1 MINKIIKKTIAAL
14 NQQQNGKLLSKDYV
28 LADKTPT
35 EDVLAFIKKLRPQHV
50 GIDLMRMGSEKD
62 GGYLVP
68 DDTEGI
74 KACFSPGVNK
84 VSEFEMDC
92 HKRQMK
98 IFLADKSVDKPRL
111 DLKESEYHFLKKFVG
126 CLNNDDFIT
135 LDDWAAMMDTEAG
148 EELMLQMD
156 IEGAEY
162 VTLINTS
169 EALLKSFRIVVLEIH
184 SLQKLWNQE
193 FYKLASAAFDKLLQH
208 HTCVHI
214 HPNNHG
220 TIVEHE
226 GIEIPTVMEMTFI
239 RNDRVKEKQAHTVF
253 PHPLDADN
261 SNNRNPMV
269 LPEIW
274 YKD

>member
-1 MINKIIKKTIAAL
+1 MLNKIIKRTIAAL
-14 NQQQNGKLLSKDYV
+14 NQQQRVQLLSKEYV
-28 LADKTPT
+28 LADKTQKT
-35 EDVLAFIKKLRPQHV
+35 DVLSFIKKLRPYNV
-50 GIDLMRMGSEKD
+50 GIELIRMGAKRD

-68 DDTEGI
+68 NDTEGI
-74 KACFSPGVNK
+74 SACFSPGVNK

-92 HKRQMK
+92 HNRNMK

-111 DLKESEYHFLKKFVG
+111 NLKQEQFHFLKKFVG

-135 LDDWAAMMDTEAG
+135 LDDWAEMMPVEKG

-169 EALLKSFRIVVLEIH
+169 EALLKSYRIIVLEIH
-184 SLQKLWNQE
+184 GLHKIWNQE

-239 RNDRVKEKQAHTVF
+239 RNDRIKEKTPHTQF
-253 PHPLDADN
+253 PHPLDTHN
-261 SNNRNPMV
+261 SKNRIPME
-269 LPEIW
+269 LPKIW
-274 YKD
+274 YED

>member
-1 MINKIIKKTIAAL
+1 MINKIIKRTIAAL
-14 NQQQNGKLLSKDYV
+14 NQQQKIKLLSKDFV
-28 LADKTPT
+28 LADKTSKS
-35 EDVLAFIKKLRPQHV
+35 DVLAFIKKLTPQNV
-50 GIDLMRMGSEKD
+50 GIDLIRMGSHKD

-68 DDTEGI
+68 NDIEGI
-74 KACFSPGVNK
+74 KACFSPGVNT

-92 HKRQMK
+92 HKRNMK

-111 DLKESEYHFLKKFVG
+111 NLKESEYHFLKKFVG
-126 CLNNDDFIT
+126 CLNDDDFIT
-135 LDDWAAMMDTEAG
+135 LDDWATMMNVESG

-169 EALLKSFRIVVLEIH
+169 EALLKSYRIVILEIH
-184 SLQKLWNQE
+184 GLHKLWNQE

-220 TIVEHE
+220 TIIEYE
-226 GIEIPTVMEMTFI
+226 GIEIPSVLEMTFI
-239 RNDRVKEKQAHTVF
+239 RTDRIKDKSPQKEF
-253 PHPLDADN
+253 PHPLDSHN
-261 SNNRNPMV
+261 SKNRVPMV